1 MTFTINETYLSSI
14 ETTWY
19 GQTNHRGSRVKATAG
34 MGRTVWVAYE
44 YGCDEMGFDTHD
56 IAARKLMDKM
66 GWNWNLL
73 RAGKPDGK
81 GFVYVAVVRTEPAP
95 SVTPAQPAVRPIAP

>member
-1 MTFTINETYLSSI
+1 MTPNFTINETYLMAI

-19 GQTNHRGSRVKATAG
+19 GPTDHRGSRVKATAG
-34 MGRTVWVAYE
+34 SGRTVWIAYE
-44 YGCDEMGFDTHD
+44 YGRDEMGYDAHD

-73 RAGKPDGK
+73 RATKPAGN
-81 GFVYVAVVRTEPAP
+81 GFVYV
-95 SVTPAQPAVRPIAP
+95 SVNR